1 MTLKSGS
8 EVTHGHSSRYHSKL
22 GCGFLFAFQV
32 TMAPSSIISETKRD
46 TSWKSWFFIP
56 PWIQC
61 PHSGRP
67 RRNIAILFGVKQLE
81 WRGYLMVKMFKD
93 MYNCLDRILTCDRQT
108 DTQTSFH
115 GIVRAMH
122 MHHVVK
128 TDPRPRARSGWTPQ
142 FNQFSTVIHCLCLPC
157 LVNIR
162 KFVCDRQTDRQT
174 ARITLLCLCRVIT
187 QMQTDMDKS
196 HKTKKNLYSW

>member
-1 MTLKSGS
+1 
-8 EVTHGHSSRYHSKL
+8 
-22 GCGFLFAFQV
+22 
-32 TMAPSSIISETKRD
+32 
-46 TSWKSWFFIP
+46 
-56 PWIQC
+56 
-61 PHSGRP
+61 
-67 RRNIAILFGVKQLE
+67 
-81 WRGYLMVKMFKD
+81 

-128 TDPRPRARSGWTPQ
+128 TDPRSRARSGWTPQ

-157 LVNIR
+157 SVDIR

-196 HKTKKNLYSW
+196 HKTKKTYTADKTWPDKLATGKGGGGGTSWLAGTGGGSLVLSSQKPPY